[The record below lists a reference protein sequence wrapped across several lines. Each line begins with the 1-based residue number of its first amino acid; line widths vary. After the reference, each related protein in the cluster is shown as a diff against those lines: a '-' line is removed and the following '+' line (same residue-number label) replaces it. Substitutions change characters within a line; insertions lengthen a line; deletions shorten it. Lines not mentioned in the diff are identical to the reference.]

1 MSFTFRRRE
10 PVIFARRHE
19 FDATGQLNQSM
30 PPPMLLPPLSLGRIN
45 GLGHS
50 SLRKKLVSLDKL
62 KRDTLLDDF
71 KVVDVLPSPKPS
83 DVVAFEEFEAN
94 LRTRELL
101 RSGTRLRLPDQSF
114 QLLTMLLQCPGE
126 LVSRVDI
133 QRALWPSDTFVD
145 FDHGL
150 NNAMNRL
157 RDVLGDSADS
167 PRFIETLPRRGYR
180 FIASLKKA
188 DDGGGPTVVALP
200 AGGLT
205 RPESTNHGSRR
216 LIWASLALAFTC
228 AVVALAIYFF
238 SGIRSSAISSGAT
251 ASGLVLHS
259 IAVLPLDNLTAD
271 DPEEEYF
278 VDGMTEALIANLA
291 KIKSLQVASRSSVL
305 RYKGKKKSMRE
316 IARELGVD
324 AVVEGAVVYANSRI
338 RIDVRLIQTST
349 NRHLW
354 AENYDR
360 EWTNALE
367 VQNEVASDIA
377 RQIEASFASQQQAS
391 RAAPQGNAE
400 AASRPEDAASE

>member
-1 MSFTFRRRE
+1 
-10 PVIFARRHE
+10 
-19 FDATGQLNQSM
+19 
-30 PPPMLLPPLSLGRIN
+30 MLLSEFSLREIN
-45 GLGHS
+45 GLERNL
-50 SLRKKLVSLDKL
+50 LRKKFCRS
-62 KRDTLLDDF
+62 TNSSAIHCWAA
-71 KVVDVLPSPKPS
+71 KVVNVLPSSKPS
-83 DVVAFEEFEAN
+83 DVLAFEEFEAN
-94 LRTRELL
+94 LSTRELL
-101 RSGTRLRLPDQSF
+101 RNGTRLRLPDQSF

-126 LVSRVDI
+126 LVSRVEI
-133 QRALWPSDTFVD
+133 QKALWPSDTFVD

-188 DDGGGPTVVALP
+188 DDGGRPTVVALP

-400 AASRPEDAASE
+400 AASRPEDAAPE